1 MGDGIVINSLEEDL
15 KKAQAFHGHLC
26 SGIILGVRIARAGLN
41 YLGIEDP
48 AKNKNFIVYVETD
61 RCLSDAVQSITGCS
75 LGKRRLK
82 WVDYGKMGA
91 CFIDMNTQ
99 KGIRIVVNA
108 KKNLSEGQDALSF
121 WGQFT
126 DEQLLKFEPVTVD
139 IRKEDLPGKPTK
151 SVMCENCHEKVMDGR
166 AVVKDEKALCKACAN
181 GAYYKKI

>member
-1 MGDGIVINSLEEDL
+1 MISSLEEDL
-15 KKAQAFHGHLC
+15 KKAQKFHGHLC

-48 AKNKNFIVYVETD
+48 SKNKDFIVYVEID
-61 RCLSDAVQSITGCS
+61 RCLTDAVQSVTGCS

-82 WVDYGKMGA
+82 WIDYGKMGA

-108 KKNLSEGQDALSF
+108 KKNPSPDQDALSF

-126 DEQLLKFEPVTVD
+126 DEQLFKFELVAVN
-139 IRKEDLPGKPTK
+139 IKKEDLPGKPTN
-151 SVMCENCHEKVMDGR
+151 SAMCEICHEKVMDGR
-166 AVVKDEKALCKACAN
+166 VIIKDGKVLCEACAN
-181 GAYYKKI
+181 GAYYTAI